1 MFECDEPI
9 LCPKDCFRDFKIRG
23 NQRYEVTVTTSALPN
38 SGDNAA
44 IYIELTGSLGK
55 STKKM
60 LSEDGFKLG
69 TTVKKTIY
77 SQDIGDLTS
86 IRISSKSVELF
97 RPDKIV
103 ISRAG
108 KSQDEFL
115 PKGETIS
122 CPSKCSMNL
131 AIALPPKTDG
141 GPAAGAAA
149 APEVDQNDPVS
160 LDTPTGGDAA

>member
-1 MFECDEPI
+1 LFTNTIETTDVGNLLSVRVRSEGKKPYQCRTISVVDEFKSWVFECDEPI

-55 STKKM
+55 STKKI

-77 SQDIGDLTS
+77 S
-86 IRISSKSVELF
+86 
-97 RPDKIV
+97 
-103 ISRAG
+103 
-108 KSQDEFL
+108 
-115 PKGETIS
+115 
-122 CPSKCSMNL
+122 
-131 AIALPPKTDG
+131 
-141 GPAAGAAA
+141 
-149 APEVDQNDPVS
+149 
-160 LDTPTGGDAA
+160 